1 MTGFHTTRRALDPHF
16 DIGRPTATGLRRAID
31 TYFDIAVDRE
41 VCPPG
46 HRYPLPVPDPE
57 RLTARSPLRQTHPI
71 RQGSTVSPGLT
82 GDTTPRTKAPRKVI
96 MPARVTKVVAI
107 SRAIGAEGERIGA
120 LVSERL
126 GFRYVDEEIITRA
139 AEKQGVDP
147 SMIADAERRK
157 SVIQR
162 VLEGLGQS
170 GAAGAIPGGATW
182 VPDDSSELAQSH
194 DLRDLIRET
203 IHETAARGDVVIVA
217 HAAAFALAGRDDLL
231 RVLITAPVE
240 IRTRRLAEARG
251 ADEAQAAKELK
262 RSDEARAAYLKTF
275 YGVERELPTHY
286 DLVLNT
292 ETLEPDAAAG
302 VVARAAG
309 A

>member
-1 MTGFHTTRRALDPHF
+1 MGGRRRIAAAHDPLGGGISITVVTLEVTTTMPA
-16 DIGRPTATGLRRAID
+16 
-31 TYFDIAVDRE
+31 
-41 VCPPG
+41 
-46 HRYPLPVPDPE
+46 
-57 RLTARSPLRQTHPI
+57 
-71 RQGSTVSPGLT
+71 
-82 GDTTPRTKAPRKVI
+82 RKVI
-96 MPARVTKVVAI
+96 AI
-107 SRAIGAEGERIGA
+107 SRAIGSEGERIGG

-126 GFRYVDEEIITRA
+126 GFRYVDEEIITTA

-170 GAAGAIPGGATW
+170 GAAGAIPGGPTW

-194 DLRDLIRET
+194 DLRALIRET

-231 RVLITAPVE
+231 RVLVTAPAE
-240 IRTRRLAEARG
+240 IRTRRIAEARG
-251 ADEAQAAKELK
+251 ADAAQAAKELT

-275 YGVERELPTHY
+275 YGVEREFPTHY

-292 ETLEPDAAAG
+292 ETLEPDVAAEI
-302 VVARAAG
+302 VARAAG